1 MDRAYLF
8 RACSIL
14 FMYSFCGSIFCAYAA
29 LILFGLH
36 PLLSGNYFTFITF
49 AYLLFPYASVVLPLK
64 EETRHICKYSYM
76 FSLCIYFDLH
86 YTNSELFA
94 YRGLNIKISSD
105 IAFVLK
111 GNMHWGL
118 LIQKSRSISI
128 CILVELC
135 YRKYAL
141 NLHLSR
147 TALSP
152 SLP

>member
-1 MDRAYLF
+1 MLNFIHVFIFVYPF
-8 RACSIL
+8 FVPMQHYFCSACI
-14 FMYSFCGSIFCAYAA
+14 
-29 LILFGLH
+29 LH
-36 PLLSGNYFTFITF
+36 PLLSGNYLTFITF
-49 AYLLFPYASVVLPLK
+49 AYLLFPYASVVLPLR
-64 EETRHICKYSYM
+64 EETQHICTYSYM
-76 FSLCIYFDLH
+76 FSLCIYFNLH

-105 IAFVLK
+105 MSCVLK
-111 GNMHWGL
+111 GNMHWDMH
-118 LIQKSRSISI
+118 IQKSRSISI

-135 YRKYAL
+135 RKYAL